1 VYPGKQLV
9 GFALLATALSIGP
22 ATPTHADDS
31 AKASAITLVRAL
43 HRWDLDDEEVRLH
56 IKVVLRNDGPT
67 LAEGTVSIK
76 VLLQNDGLEEDY
88 LQQTMMAYG
97 PKLADSL
104 RGGQH
109 PRSKAILSYIERGKV
124 LPEGKTYE
132 PVEAIEEPKF
142 VRLKIPV
149 RLAPGEMQRFVRE
162 DWVPDDHGGFRVKLE
177 VEGLE
182 VKA

>member
-1 VYPGKQLV
+1 VHPGKLLV

-22 ATPTHADDS
+22 TAPARADDT
-31 AKASAITLVRAL
+31 AKASGITLIRSL

-56 IKVVLRNDGPT
+56 IKVVLRNDGPEV
-67 LAEGTVSIK
+67 AERMVSIK

-88 LQQTMMAYG
+88 LQQTILAYG
-97 PKLADSL
+97 PKLADML

-109 PRSKAILSYIERGKV
+109 PRSRAILSYIDRGKT

-132 PVEAIEEPKF
+132 PVEVLEKAEF

-182 VKA
+182 VET

>member
-1 VYPGKQLV
+1 VHPRKLLV
-9 GFALLATALSIGP
+9 GFALLAGVLS
-22 ATPTHADDS
+22 TEPTTSVRADDA
-31 AKASAITLVRAL
+31 AKASGITLVRAL

-67 LAEGTVSIK
+67 LAEGSVSIK

-88 LQQTMMAYG
+88 LRQTMIAYG
-97 PKLADSL
+97 PQLADML

-132 PVEAIEEPKF
+132 PVEALEEPKF

-162 DWVPDDHGGFRVKLE
+162 DWVPDDHGGFRVRFE